1 MFLIWDDR
9 LEKTIMINA
18 KEKAKKSIKKFK
30 KKKKKKRHRIR
41 GISQKGILNKK
52 TMYCGMFRMAD
63 RVPVAVPVRPGCHQ
77 SPWKCLVVR
86 RRIQRRL
93 SRVRPVVNQTM
104 YCLCLLPYI
113 YLWFA
118 DFGTG
123 GCICIALNRDRH
135 HQICRSLSVLCS
147 RYVGKGVT
155 LYLGV

>member
-1 MFLIWDDR
+1 MWFPSNLRRHSCGKVGGSGGIVELIVCWHK
-9 LEKTIMINA
+9 LVG
-18 KEKAKKSIKKFK
+18 SWWP
-30 KKKKKKRHRIR
+30 
-41 GISQKGILNKK
+41 LP
-52 TMYCGMFRMAD
+52 YCGMFRMAD